1 MRFRRFW
8 LAAGFAFV
16 ALVVYLS
23 LKPDPV
29 DTGRVAGVKTG
40 HFIAYAWLMWWFAQI
55 HLARRARLGT
65 ALALVALGIALEYAQ
80 GMTAYRTF
88 AISDMRDNGLGV
100 LAGWVLAKTPLG
112 HTLKWIEDS
121 YLRVRGMQR
130 AGG

>member
-1 MRFRRFW
+1 MRFRPFW
-8 LAAGFAFV
+8 IAAGLAFV
-16 ALVVYLS
+16 ALVIYLS

-55 HLARRARLGT
+55 YPRWRTRLAIAI
-65 ALALVALGIALEYAQ
+65 ALAALGVGLEYAQ

-88 AISDMRDNGLGV
+88 AFSDMRDNGLGV
-100 LAGWVLAKTPLG
+100 LAGWVLARTRLG
-112 HTLKWIEDS
+112 HTLKWIENS